1 MNLQNTTVSNL
12 LWVCCSVI
20 IISCQPAHKTELCV
34 GHYLT
39 EAEAAE
45 KLKEYRGSYTN
56 SREWGIR
63 ANNIIDNIKAG
74 AELDEI
80 HRADWEYPI
89 KVTRNGKK
97 ILDGYTVENLALE
110 IRPNHFVTGNLYQPD
125 TVRGKLP
132 AILCPHGHW
141 SELDDYGRFRED
153 MQLRSA
159 SLARMGAV
167 VFAYDMYGYG
177 EDVEHFHRD
186 EKALK
191 WQTFNGI
198 RILDF
203 ISSLDDVDTARIAIT
218 GASGGGTQ
226 SFVLAAIDDRID
238 VSVPVVMVSAHFF
251 GGCVCESG
259 LPIHKRGDYETN
271 NVEIAAAIAP
281 KPLMIISDGDDWTKN
296 VPNVEFPY
304 IRDIYQLF
312 DSPEKVAYAHFE
324 DEVHDYGISKRKAAY
339 RFLAEHLRLD
349 YDKILDQ
356 NGKVTEHS
364 VSLLDTTSLKAFPE
378 RPIVKDPSQARAS
391 N

>member
-1 MNLQNTTVSNL
+1 M
-12 LWVCCSVI
+12 
-20 IISCQPAHKTELCV
+20 

-56 SREWGIR
+56 ASEWGIR
-63 ANNIIDNIKAG
+63 ANNIIDNIKTG

-80 HRADWEYPI
+80 QDTDWEYPV

-97 ILDGYTVENLALE
+97 VLDGYTVENLALE

-125 TVRGKLP
+125 TVNGKLP

-141 SELDDYGRFRED
+141 SKLDDYGRFRED

-159 SLARMGAV
+159 TLAKMGAV

-177 EDVEHFHRD
+177 EDIQHFHRD
-186 EKALK
+186 DKALK

-198 RILDF
+198 RILDY
-203 ISSLDDVDTARIAIT
+203 ISSLEYVDTTRIAIT

-259 LPIHKRGDYETN
+259 LPIHKRGDHETN

-296 VPNVEFPY
+296 VPKVEFPY

-312 DSPEKVAYAHFE
+312 ESPENVAYAHFE

-339 RFLAEHLRLD
+339 KFLAEHLQLE

-356 NGKVTEHS
+356 NGEVTEQF
-364 VSLLDTTSLKAFPE
+364 VTMLDTTSLKVFPQ
-378 RPIVKDPSQARAS
+378 RSMVRDPAQPRSS